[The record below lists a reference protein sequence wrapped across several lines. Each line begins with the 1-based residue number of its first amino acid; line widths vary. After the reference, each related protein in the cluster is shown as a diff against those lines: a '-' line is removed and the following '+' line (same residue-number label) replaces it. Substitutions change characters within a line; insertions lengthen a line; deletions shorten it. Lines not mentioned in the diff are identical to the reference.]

1 MSKLTVIL
9 LTALLG
15 CLVSG
20 GAAGKIR
27 VDSSEVRVV
36 KDIHVFAA
44 QHPGLRIQ
52 ALDKEVVPGKARV
65 GSQTLRYNLGARIP
79 SDRLVAQAADTFEYP
94 RAQDVSLQ
102 LTYPEQGAGAIVSYV
117 ELLCTQ
123 DTSDGSAYVVAGGIG
138 QRYISIVLEASSTK
152 NFSYQVQYYG
162 VPE

>member
-1 MSKLTVIL
+1 MSKFSLIL

-27 VDSSEVRVV
+27 VDSSEIRVV
-36 KDIHVFAA
+36 KDIHVFAS

-52 ALDKEVVPGKARV
+52 ALEKEIVPGKARA
-65 GSQTLRYNLGARIP
+65 GSQTVRYNLGARIP
-79 SDRLVAQAADTFEYP
+79 SDRLVAQTADAFEYP
-94 RAQDVSLQ
+94 QAQDVSLQ

-123 DTSDGSAYVVAGGIG
+123 DSSEGTAYVVAGGIG
-138 QRYISIVLEASSTK
+138 LRFISIVLEASNTR

-162 VPE
+162 QTN